1 MIKIIRNITIF
12 LSVIFIG
19 YLGYHAF
26 FNDSAVEWSEYV
38 KPQLAAYASLEQD
51 EEILKE
57 LVLLTRYSSYKPIQA
72 SKYHTKPTIFQ
83 PIEGR

>member
-1 MIKIIRNITIF
+1 MIKIIRNITIL
-12 LSVIFIG
+12 LSIIFVG

-26 FNDSAVEWSEYV
+26 FNDSAVKWSKYV

-57 LVLLTRYSSYKPIQA
+57 LDLLTRYSSYK
-72 SKYHTKPTIFQ
+72 SVNEGKYYTKPTIFQ
-83 PIEGR
+83 AIERR

>member
-1 MIKIIRNITIF
+1 MIKIIRNIAIL
-12 LSVIFIG
+12 LSVILVG

-26 FNDSAVEWSEYV
+26 FNDSAVKWTRYV

-57 LVLLTRYSSYKPIQA
+57 LDLLTRYSSYKPIND
-72 SKYHTKPTIFQ
+72 SKHYTKPTIFQ
-83 PIEGR
+83 PIERR